1 MPNVVVL
8 DAARC
13 TGCGICVRTCP
24 EMVFAPG
31 DRPRAPVEI
40 AHPDR
45 CLGCLACDE
54 DCPEGALRVHR
65 LPADMALADVPPPGA
80 GLDDRVHDLVVVG
93 AGPAGLGAA
102 IAGRALGLDVA
113 VIERMPSM
121 RRAHHPDGGL
131 LTGQRGDVTQGLRGL
146 HLPDLDVTV
155 PRDRVRETLRRAFLM
170 GPDGRTTRSGAPV
183 ASMAAVDKDDFVRIL
198 AERALDAGARI
209 AWNTRAQAVERDT
222 GDGPVR
228 VRVDGGRGVAG
239 RVAICAEGITGRL
252 AAAAG
257 APVNE
262 DVAGWSFGA
271 MFEHGPLDA
280 PRDEMGFALGAP
292 DGFPE
297 GVGALSYWS
306 SGTARTEFMS
316 GTVQRARHRVGD
328 VRVTDLV
335 RMAAGEARFADRIG
349 DFGASTATP
358 DGCRILARRLPKSA
372 VADRLIAPGDALT
385 CCGMLTSVTS
395 ARTGALAARVA
406 AAAIARGDVSAA
418 GLRDFDRR
426 AFAMPQV
433 KGMKFLHN
441 LLIEAPMALGRTDLD
456 ALMGILAPLDLG
468 RMMAG
473 GPGALW
479 ALVTFMFRSGRA
491 MGRRPDLARYVK
503 G

>member
-1 MPNVVVL
+1 M
-8 DAARC
+8 
-13 TGCGICVRTCP
+13 
-24 EMVFAPG
+24 PG
-31 DRPRAPVEI
+31 DRPRAPVSVATPE
-40 AHPDR
+40 R

-65 LPADMALADVPPPGA
+65 LPADMTAADVPKPGE
-80 GLDDRVHDLVVVG
+80 GLDDRVYDLVIVG

-131 LTGQRGDVTQGLRGL
+131 LMGQPGDVTQGVRGL

-155 PRDRVRETLRRAFLM
+155 PRDRVRETLRHALLM
-170 GPDGRTTRSGAPV
+170 GPDGRTTRSGGSGA
-183 ASMAAVDKDDFVRIL
+183 AMAAVDKDVFVQL
-198 AERALDAGARI
+198 MALRALDAGACI
-209 AWNTRAQAVERDT
+209 AWNTRAQALERDP
-222 GDGPVR
+222 GDGSVR
-228 VRVDGGRGVAG
+228 IRIDDGRSVAG
-239 RVAICAEGITGRL
+239 KVAIAAEGVTGRL
-252 AAAAG
+252 AQAAG
-257 APVNE
+257 APVND
-262 DVAGWSFGA
+262 DVVGWSFGA
-271 MFEHGPLDA
+271 MFEHGPLDV
-280 PRDEMGFALGAP
+280 PRHEMGFALGAP
-292 DGFPE
+292 AGFPE

-316 GTVQRARHRVGD
+316 GTVQRVRHRVGD

-335 RMAAGEARFADRIG
+335 RMAAGDARFTNRIG
-349 DFGASTATP
+349 DFGGSRATP

-395 ARTGALAARVA
+395 ARTGVLAARVA

-426 AFAMPQV
+426 VFAMPQV

-441 LLIEAPMALGRTDLD
+441 LLIEAPLALGRADLD
-456 ALMGILAPLDLG
+456 ALMGILAPLDLA
-468 RMMAG
+468 RMMGG

-479 ALVTFMFRSGRA
+479 ALAVFMLRSGRA
-491 MGRRPDLARYVK
+491 MARRPDLMRFVTE
-503 G
+503 

>member
-1 MPNVVVL
+1 MPNGIVL

-24 EMVFAPG
+24 EMVFVPG
-31 DRPRAPVEI
+31 DGPRAPVSV
-40 AHPDR
+40 AHSER

-65 LPADMALADVPPPGA
+65 LPSDMTVADVPKPGV
-80 GLDDRVHDLVVVG
+80 GLDDRVHDLVIVG

-102 IAGRALGLDVA
+102 IAGRALGMDVA
-113 VIERMPSM
+113 VVERMPSM

-131 LTGQRGDVTQGLRGL
+131 LMGQPGDVTQELRGL
-146 HLPDLDVTV
+146 HLPELDLTV
-155 PRDRVRETLRRAFLM
+155 PRDRIRETLRYAFLM
-170 GPDGRTTRSGAPV
+170 GPDGRTTRSAGPGV
-183 ASMAAVDKDDFVRIL
+183 AMAAVDKDVFVQGM

-209 AWNTRAQAVERDT
+209 AWNTRAQGVERDP

-228 VRVDGGRGVAG
+228 VRIDGDRRVAG
-239 RVAICAEGITGRL
+239 KVAICAEGVTGRL
-252 AAAAG
+252 AQAAG
-257 APVNE
+257 APVNAA
-262 DVAGWSFGA
+262 VVGWSFGA

-280 PRDEMGFALGAP
+280 PRHEMGFALGAP
-292 DGFPE
+292 AGFPE

-316 GTVQRARHRVGD
+316 GTVQRVRHRAGE

-335 RMAAGEARFADRIG
+335 RMAAGEARFASRIG
-349 DFGASTATP
+349 DFGASAATP
-358 DGCRILARRLPKSA
+358 DGCRILARRLPQSA
-372 VADRLIAPGDALT
+372 VADRVIAPGDALT
-385 CCGMLTSVTS
+385 CCGMLTSVTA

-426 AFAMPQV
+426 VFAMAQV

-441 LLIEAPMALGRTDLD
+441 LLIEAPMALGRADLD

-468 RMMAG
+468 RMMGG

-479 ALVTFMFRSGRA
+479 ALAAFMLRSGRA
-491 MGRRPDLARYVK
+491 MARRRDLMRFLKA
-503 G
+503 